1 MYALYK
7 GNIMKSYINRFFIV
21 IALTACSF
29 SLITPMDPPK
39 TSSTKSKELTWIHFI
54 KKILL
59 DQMPLQ
65 MESGA
70 YALEDELGALDDGD
84 HSFRYLN
91 NDAQVNIVYFL
102 KAYMTSGSQYE
113 KKPVTLESTFFILK
127 HLFLQNEHLKKLFF
141 DSTFCRQLIKLL
153 AKKFN
158 VSELNVVETMKFG
171 ASHEILI
178 TQNHLLQLCTEE
190 NYPEKVFEKKLH
202 QLIKNNNADVNF
214 TYFDNETLLMAV
226 VKTNHPSSVRP
237 LIEAGADRSM
247 KNKYGKT
254 AKDILDEYWP
264 EAAHALEPPLEYQ
277 IAFKE
282 LMKKKHR

>member
-1 MYALYK
+1 
-7 GNIMKSYINRFFIV
+7 MKSYKNRFFIV

-29 SLITPMDPPK
+29 SIITPMNPPK
-39 TSSTKSKELTWIHFI
+39 PQPTRNQTNKQELKWIHFI

-70 YALEDELGALDDGD
+70 NALEDELTSLDDGN

-91 NDAQVNIVYFL
+91 NDAQLSIVYFL
-102 KAYMTSGSQYE
+102 KAYMTSSNQYE
-113 KKPVTLESTFFILK
+113 KKPTTLDNTFFILK

-158 VSELNVVETMKFG
+158 VSELNVAETMKFG

-178 TQNHLLQLCTEE
+178 TQNQLLSLCTEGGYSE
-190 NYPEKVFEKKLH
+190 EEFEKQLH
-202 QLIKNNNADVNF
+202 GFLKNNNADVNF
-214 TYFDNETLLMAV
+214 TYFSLQTPLMAV
-226 VKTNHPSSVRP
+226 VKTNHPSFVRP
-237 LIEAGADRSM
+237 LIKAGADRFM
-247 KNKYGKT
+247 KDKDGNT
-254 AKDILDEYWP
+254 AKDILNEYWP
-264 EAAHALEPPLEYQ
+264 EAVYTLEMPLEYQ
-277 IAFKE
+277 IALKA
-282 LMKKKHR
+282 LMGKKYR